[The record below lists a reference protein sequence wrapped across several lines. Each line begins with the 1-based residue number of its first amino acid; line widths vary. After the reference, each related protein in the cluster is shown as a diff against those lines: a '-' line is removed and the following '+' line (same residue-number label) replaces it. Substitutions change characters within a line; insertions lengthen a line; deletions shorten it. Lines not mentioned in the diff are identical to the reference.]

1 MKRKQATELAS
12 KEISSGPL
20 EGAVLDD
27 ASVSTGFAEASAGN
41 QDAVEISSASFDA
54 GAEGLHRTWHSFAT
68 NIFCIN
74 AYSNGVTFSLHRNKV
89 ASSAEQA
96 GEEVTGE
103 KYGPSDFHL
112 RLKETRDYLA
122 PEGRYYL
129 FKKEPLAALEK
140 KLALLHEQGVLA
152 GSVCYFGSVND
163 PFLAFHRKFDLTMAC
178 MELLER
184 YRPGLLV
191 VQTRSPMVIS
201 ALPLLKSFGKRG
213 MVTIPIETRLESAV
227 QRYSPGQPKIAERIL
242 AAQGIRR
249 QGVEVNLS
257 VSPILPY
264 GDFHRDAWTFAEM
277 LQENADFVTFG
288 CLASGGPEDEQKLR
302 ALEISQKLVSDRRFR
317 LLRPY
322 AYRHVY
328 NALAALAPEKLTVPV
343 RLKNKPAQLSMFAA

>member
-1 MKRKQATELAS
+1 MEKKQATEFVS
-12 KEISSGPL
+12 EETNSGPL
-20 EGAVLDD
+20 ESSLEGTS
-27 ASVSTGFAEASAGN
+27 SVSAGFTDPLTQQS
-41 QDAVEISSASFDA
+41 DTVEISSASFDA
-54 GAEGLHRTWHSFAT
+54 SSEELNRTWHSQASS
-68 NIFCIN
+68 IFCIN
-74 AYSNGVTFSLHRNKV
+74 VYSNGVTFSLHRNKSQSDEREV
-89 ASSAEQA
+89 
-96 GEEVTGE
+96 EEATPQL
-103 KYGPSDFHL
+103 KFGPTQFHL

-201 ALPLLKSFGKRG
+201 ALPMLKSFGKRG
-213 MVTIPIETRLESAV
+213 MVVIPIETRLESAV
-227 QRYSPGQPKIAERIL
+227 ARYSPGQPKIAERIL

-264 GDFHRDAWTFAEM
+264 GDFHRDAWAFAEL

-302 ALEISQKLVSDRRFR
+302 ALDLSQRLVADRKFR
-317 LLRPY
+317 LLRPH

-328 NALAALAPEKLTVPV
+328 NVMAEIAPEKLLLPI
-343 RLKNKPAQLSMFAA
+343 RLSNKPAQLNLFAA